1 MSKVFKDNYNKGQT
15 IILIVVMMGGILLT
29 ATTIAGLLMFY
40 QVQQSNDF
48 SKSTQAVYAADAGL
62 ERAIYY
68 YYNDYQYDPDNPCYP
83 MEQACSVPEGIPF
96 TTNSSYEAKMV
107 IPPSGSGSDVNV
119 FISTGENEEARRVL
133 QTKFLVSPFVNPS

>member
-1 MSKVFKDNYNKGQT
+1 MTKKNKNNYNKGQT

-68 YYNDYQYDPDNPCYP
+68 YYNEYKYDPDELCYP
-83 MEQACSVPEGIPF
+83 MKKACLVPGGIPF
-96 TTNSSYEAKMV
+96 TTDSSYEAKMI
-107 IPPSGSGSDVNV
+107 IPPPGSDSGVNV
-119 FISTGENEEARRVL
+119 FISTGKNEEARRVL

>member
-1 MSKVFKDNYNKGQT
+1 MINNFIKNNNGQT

-48 SKSTQAVYAADAGL
+48 GDSTKAIYAADAGL

-68 YYNDYQYDPDNPCYP
+68 YYNNYIFDEENPCYP
-83 MEQACSVPEGIPF
+83 ISNACDVPSDISF
-96 TTNSSYEAKMV
+96 SNDSFYEAKMV
-107 IPPSGSGSDVNV
+107 ISPQGESDNINS
-119 FISTGENEEARRVL
+119 FISVGKSNETKRIL
-133 QTKFLVSPFVNPS
+133 QTNFLVSPFVNP